1 MPDPALSVIVP
12 AWNEARRIGA
22 TLGHLQPWLAA
33 HAPGAELIVVDDGSR
48 DATADIAAAAGAR
61 VVRLPENR
69 GKGAAV
75 RAGMLAAAGAVRLMT
90 DADLSTPIEELPRFL
105 DAIRSGAQIA
115 IGSRSLPSSQV
126 LKRQPRYREQM
137 GRQFNR
143 VVQATLLHGFIDT
156 QCGFKCL
163 TAAAAQAVFSR
174 ARIDGFAFDVEL
186 LLIARRLGLPIAEL
200 PVRWI
205 DHPDSRVG
213 PVRDSARMLRELAR
227 IAWYDRT
234 GRYKLG

>member
-1 MPDPALSVIVP
+1 MIVP

-22 TLGHLQPWLAA
+22 TLDRLKAWLAA
-33 HAPGAELIVVDDGSR
+33 NSPGAELLVVDDGSGDR
-48 DATADIAAAAGAR
+48 TAEIAAVSGAR
-61 VVRLPENR
+61 VLRLPQNR

-75 RAGMLAAAGAVRLMT
+75 RAGMLAAAGSIRLMT

-105 DAIRSGAQIA
+105 DTLSRGTHIA
-115 IGSRSLPSSQV
+115 IGSRSLPASEV
-126 LKRQPRYREQM
+126 LRRQPRYREQM

-143 VVQATLLHGFIDT
+143 VVQASLLRGFIDT

-163 TAAAAQAVFSR
+163 TAAAARAVFSR
-174 ARIDGFAFDVEL
+174 ARVDGFAFDVEL
-186 LLIARRLGLPIAEL
+186 LLIARRLGLTVAEL

-213 PVRDSARMLRELAR
+213 PIRDSARMLGELAR
-227 IAWYDRT
+227 IAWYDRR
-234 GRYKLG
+234 GLYR